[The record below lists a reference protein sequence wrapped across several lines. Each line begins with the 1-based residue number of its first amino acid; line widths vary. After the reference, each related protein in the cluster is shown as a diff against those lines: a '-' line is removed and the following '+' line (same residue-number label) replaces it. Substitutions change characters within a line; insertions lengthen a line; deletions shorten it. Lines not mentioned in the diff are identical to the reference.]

1 MKNIPYIILSL
12 AVPFCILASSCQNEE
27 PLQPEITAGVS
38 YNPTTKIYPNKTFEF
53 VPEVDADKAE
63 NFAIQS
69 VFFGETQCKE
79 NYFTINSATGV
90 VTATIPSE
98 IALGDYLVSITCE
111 LDGQK
116 FILRNA
122 LTLTAIP
129 GIPDVN
135 IDESP
140 KTLRYESLQQESTAA
155 LPFVSVLVVNESAP
169 LTGIEIRNIRK
180 GDDPVEGG
188 EELFTVDSK
197 ALTITPLRSDSWT
210 LGTYTA
216 DLKIN
221 TESFSAESEEGLLE
235 DALVFNVEALPVLL
249 TYPEAGN
256 FYQNQAKTYAA
267 SFEDAVPT
275 DIAIKS
281 VTVDGTPLA
290 DWSNLLSI
298 DAEANISVAAVAD
311 AKVGEYKISVSY
323 KYAGQDLSTDDALCV
338 RCIAGLPELLTA
350 DPDSKYF
357 EPAELAEGSA
367 ETFDGFKIIAA
378 GESAEILSYSIAS
391 AKRDGTV
398 FDHSGKL
405 TLSANGEE
413 TPVWICN
420 LVKGTWEE
428 GEYSI
433 DIRCVTASFDENYE
447 NGVFNSVVNFSIHE
461 KVELAYD
468 DAFFKAH
475 TGWKVNP
482 SAVMPSGTTYSFKNP
497 AADYASV
504 ITIDQSNG
512 ALSAVKGNKLPEGSY
527 DVEIVANIPEQ
538 EPTTG
543 TLHLVLTNNP
553 YYFTYFYYG
562 NNLGLTKDQVNCAS
576 QYRVKTE
583 AELLAM
589 SIEVQ
594 ESDINSQAG
603 AVYTLFSQHTTTK
616 ATVDASTGALS
627 FAANSTAGQPMG
639 VVLVQCTTTD
649 PEDALNTWTVIAP
662 LAIDFSADA
671 TINVRYQP
679 FFYRINPKVG
689 GRTEVPQFT
698 GSVDEAVFD
707 MDFRRNF
714 YYYNIN
720 GKGSDG
726 EEFVSGKL
734 ENKTVTLLTHI
745 WDAFTDATGLNYKSG
760 TTTANYGGKIPMS
773 YYNGKTDSNKVNLK
787 KSAEQL
793 SLSPAYVVPGEWYVK
808 VNPNLWKYNGGWA
821 DGVFFGEITY
831 TNVSSTAV
839 NNGTA
844 INPIAIWLDPNFE

>member
-79 NYFTINSATGV
+79 NYFTIDSATGV

-98 IALGDYLVSITCE
+98 IALGDYLVSITCV

-169 LTGIEIRNIRK
+169 LTGIEIRNLRK
-180 GDDPVEGG
+180 GDEPVEGG

-267 SFEDAVPT
+267 RFEDAVPT

-338 RCIAGLPELLTA
+338 RCIAGLPESLTA

-357 EPAELAEGSA
+357 EPADLAEGSA

-447 NGVFNSVVNFSIHE
+447 NGVFTSVVNFSIHE

-468 DAFFKAH
+468 DASFKAH
-475 TGWKVNP
+475 TGWKVIP

-553 YYFTYFYYG
+553 YYFTYFSYG
-562 NNLGLTKDQVNCAS
+562 NNLGLTEEETNYTS
-576 QYRVKTE
+576 QFRVK
-583 AELLAM
+583 ANSELTAPSSPFAIKSTDLSDLTLAKY
-589 SIEVQ
+589 EVV
-594 ESDINSQAG
+594 SFTHANADIIDDSGTLKFTGGSSNSQQIA
-603 AVYTLFSQHTTTK
+603 
-616 ATVDASTGALS
+616 
-627 FAANSTAGQPMG
+627 
-639 VVLVQCTTTD
+639 VLVVQAATED
-649 PEDALNTWTVIAP
+649 PEDPENSFTVRIP
-662 LAIDFSADA
+662 VCIDYSADTA
-671 TINVRYQP
+671 VNIRYSPFVVRV
-679 FFYRINPKVG
+679 NPKVG
-689 GRTEVPQFT
+689 GKSSAPVIT
-698 GSVDEAVFD
+698 GGVSANFL
-707 MDFRRNF
+707 MDFRRTF
-714 YYYNIN
+714 IYTNIN
-720 GKGSDG
+720 GKDKDG
-726 EEFVSGKL
+726 VEFVSGQLKDG
-734 ENKTVTLLTHI
+734 VTNYLSHI
-745 WDAFTDATGLNYKSG
+745 WDAYSAG
-760 TTTANYGGKIPMS
+760 YGSKLPVS
-773 YYNGKTDSNKVNLK
+773 YYSSNNANA
-787 KSAEQL
+787 KSVAEIAK
-793 SLSPAYVVPGEWYVK
+793 SPAYVNLADGDDKYKVV
-808 VNPNLWKYNGGWA
+808 VNPDLWQYNGGWA
-821 DGVFFGEITY
+821 DGVFTGQITY
-831 TNVSSTAV
+831 TDDGKPASLNLKAAPQVF
-839 NNGTA
+839 
-844 INPIAIWLDPNFE
+844 PIAIWLDPNFE

>member
-1 MKNIPYIILSL
+1 MSL

-98 IALGDYLVSITCE
+98 IALGDYLVSITCV

-155 LPFVSVLVVNESAP
+155 LSFVSVLVVNESAP

-180 GDDPVEGG
+180 GDEPVEGG

-221 TESFSAESEEGLLE
+221 TESFSAESGEGLLE

-267 SFEDAVPT
+267 RFEDAVPT

-298 DAEANISVAAVAD
+298 DEKADITVAAISD

-323 KYAGQDLSTDDALCV
+323 KYAGQNLSTDDALCV
-338 RCIAGLPELLTA
+338 RCIAGLPESLSSSDFKRL
-350 DPDSKYF
+350 F

-367 ETFDGFKIIAA
+367 AIEGFKITPV
-378 GESAEILSYSIAS
+378 GESAEVVSYVIAGAS
-391 AKRDGTV
+391 
-398 FDHSGKL
+398 L
-405 TLSANGEE
+405 NGAAFEWNGRMSLDKD
-413 TPVWICN
+413 VLN
-420 LVKGTWEE
+420 LVKGTWDE
-428 GEYSI
+428 GDYSI
-433 DIRCVTASFDENYE
+433 DIRCVTASFDENYDK
-447 NGVFNSVVNFSIHE
+447 GVFNGAIQFSVYNA
-461 KVELAYD
+461 VELTYENASKKEH
-468 DAFFKAH
+468 APWSIK
-475 TGWKVNP
+475 P
-482 SAVMPSGTTYSFKNP
+482 STPMPSGFTYAFTNPDAAYISALSLNPATGELTALKGNSLPIGTYSISITASAPGRNP
-497 AADYASV
+497 S
-504 ITIDQSNG
+504 
-512 ALSAVKGNKLPEGSY
+512 
-527 DVEIVANIPEQ
+527 
-538 EPTTG
+538 TG
-543 TLHLVLTNNP
+543 TFELNVVQNP
-553 YYFTYFYYG
+553 YYFTYFSYG
-562 NNLGLTKDQVNCAS
+562 NNLDLSEEQTNYVS
-576 QYRVKTE
+576 QFRV
-583 AELLAM
+583 A
-589 SIEVQ
+589 
-594 ESDINSQAG
+594 N
-603 AVYTLFSQHTTTK
+603 K
-616 ATVDASTGALS
+616 ATLAALAPEIKYTDLPEAGKEYVTFTSESKMNLSTAQIDSKTGKLTFTDKS
-627 FAANSTAGQPMG
+627 FANYQNGILFVTA
-639 VVLVQCTTTD
+639 TTED
-649 PEDALNTWTVIAP
+649 PEDSNNS
-662 LAIDFSADA
+662 FSVKIPVFFHFA
-671 TINVRYQP
+671 TMNLKPGLSRNVLYSP
-679 FFYRINPKVG
+679 FVFRVNPRTG
-689 GRTEVPQFT
+689 GRFDVAPSIT
-698 GSVDEAVFD
+698 GVED
-707 MDFRRNF
+707 MSKFYIDFRRD
-714 YYYNIN
+714 YYFFTLDGNTNLDTPNKKIESGHLLYTLWTQYDW
-720 GKGSDG
+720 GSSSVSYGSNNPVSYFTSSFAGTKTQAQLDKSLAYFDNADG
-726 EEFVSGKL
+726 FS
-734 ENKTVTLLTHI
+734 
-745 WDAFTDATGLNYKSG
+745 
-760 TTTANYGGKIPMS
+760 
-773 YYNGKTDSNKVNLK
+773 
-787 KSAEQL
+787 
-793 SLSPAYVVPGEWYVK
+793 VV
-808 VNPNLWKYNGGWA
+808 VNPNMWIDNSTGYVANGIFFCQVANTDDGNPVTLDTAYNA
-821 DGVFFGEITY
+821 KTNPDTNCGV
-831 TNVSSTAV
+831 SR
-839 NNGTA
+839 
-844 INPIAIWLDPNFE
+844 PIMIWLDPNFE